1 MEDKMQIDKSLEESG
16 LLIKKLLKQ
25 LKMKKK
31 KQNGGYLSM
40 LLGELAASILRNALS
55 GSGAIRAGDKNN
67 QSWSK
72 KFWCCLII
80 YLIFKYKTIIRN
92 NLNVILFIQEII

>member
-31 KQNGGYLSM
+31 NKM
-40 LLGELAASILRNALS
+40 V
-55 GSGAIRAGDKNN
+55 D
-67 QSWSK
+67 
-72 KFWCCLII
+72 
-80 YLIFKYKTIIRN
+80 IFQCY
-92 NLNVILFIQEII
+92 